1 MFQLQHNEYDLIQF
15 FIQPNLQSG
24 NTVAREIMIITYT
37 LLLYLCSDNV
47 LCHNYFFIICP
58 LMSFEV
64 NQTNY
69 YQRSVVPFDLH
80 LKTNSV

>member
-1 MFQLQHNEYDLIQF
+1 MFQLQHNDYDLIQF
-15 FIQPNLQSG
+15 FIQPSLQSG
-24 NTVAREIMIITYT
+24 NIVAREIMIITYT
-37 LLLYLCSDNV
+37 LSYLCCDNV
-47 LCHNYFFIICP
+47 LCHNYVYIICP

-69 YQRSVVPFDLH
+69 YQRSVVPFDLL